1 VLGVIFSC
9 QGIEIL
15 KIAFFF
21 FFFFLT
27 YFPSSLES
35 IEIMEVQITIRL
47 VLDLWGNLFPR
58 SSKLKTGCGGLHNRA
73 RKNRRLVTDEPVEF
87 EEK

>member
-1 VLGVIFSC
+1 
-9 QGIEIL
+9 L
-15 KIAFFF
+15 KIALFFSPP
-21 FFFFLT
+21 LT
-27 YFPSSLES
+27 YFSSSLES

-58 SSKLKTGCGGLHNRA
+58 SSKLKSGCGGLQNRA
-73 RKNRRLVTDEPVEF
+73 RKNRRLVTDVPVEF